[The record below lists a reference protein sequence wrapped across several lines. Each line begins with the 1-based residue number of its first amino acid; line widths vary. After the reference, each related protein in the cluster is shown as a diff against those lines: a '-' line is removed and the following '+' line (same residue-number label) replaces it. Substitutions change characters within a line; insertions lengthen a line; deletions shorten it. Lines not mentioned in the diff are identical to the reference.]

1 MYNLAMREVAKSHIS
16 QVLSIERGGKKRQNQ
31 FEEMSEINR
40 KKWLLVPV
48 AVWVTMD
55 YAPPAYSDSYTWI
68 LPDGEEYVP
77 YTNLHCVVLTGEE
90 YGQYRVAD
98 PINGWQTVE
107 KETFWSRR
115 SFPLFL
121 WQGLPCTVQVRTYCT
136 MLSGTRHRR

>member
-1 MYNLAMREVAKSHIS
+1 MYNLAMRKVAKSHIS
-16 QVLSIERGGKKRQNQ
+16 QVLSIERGGKKRQNK

-48 AVWVTMD
+48 AVWVTMN

-77 YTNLHCVVLTGEE
+77 YTNLRCVVLTGEE

-107 KETFWSRR
+107 KETFWSSFDAVGRR
-115 SFPLFL
+115 AVTIAGNEEALA
-121 WQGLPCTVQVRTYCT
+121 
-136 MLSGTRHRR
+136 